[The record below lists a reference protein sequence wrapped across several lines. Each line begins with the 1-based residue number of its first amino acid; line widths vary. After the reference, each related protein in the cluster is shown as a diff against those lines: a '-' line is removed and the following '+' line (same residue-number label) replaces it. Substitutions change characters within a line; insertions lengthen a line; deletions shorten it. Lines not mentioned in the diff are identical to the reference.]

1 MGWGG
6 KIKRSSCK
14 YKNLPLQWQ
23 EIAGG
28 ECRWPVVPGAPAA
41 EVSLHHFFPGKPSE
55 TLLLKGTILGRDPRF
70 HPLASQLNEDVKA
83 YSL

>member
-1 MGWGG
+1 M
-6 KIKRSSCK
+6 
-14 YKNLPLQWQ
+14 
-23 EIAGG
+23 
-28 ECRWPVVPGAPAA
+28 VPGAPAA